1 MSMEQDERQEVYVI
15 PQNFADSGG
24 ILGFRITWRTVI
36 DLVGLGTPLLFINFI
51 LPVDLLIHLV
61 IGIITLFP
69 VAMVSFVGIDGEG
82 LSQILI
88 AIIRFR
94 LRRRK
99 LSYIS
104 FSAPPSEKSALP
116 IGKLQSLQKKPKKAA
131 GPIPKEECPQK
142 VKKLVRKAK
151 PPKTAAKKETVQG
164 TKRTGPAPR
173 QKTRDTTTPSQ
184 PKRTP
189 IKPAAATPTMSEF
202 RPCPTPAPRIDKAT
216 PSKNRGLLR
225 GAVVETLLQKF
236 ELGEDENESTMP
248 R

>member
-24 ILGFRITWRTVI
+24 ILGFNITWRTLI
-36 DLVGLGTPLLFINFI
+36 DLVGLGAPLTFINFI

-69 VAMVSFVGIDGEG
+69 VVMLALLGIDGEG

-88 AIIRFR
+88 AVIRFR

-104 FSAPPSEKSALP
+104 FSAPPSEKTVLP
-116 IGKLQSLQKKPKKAA
+116 IGKLQALQKKPEKTAV
-131 GPIPKEECPQK
+131 PTPKEKHPTK
-142 VKKLVRKAK
+142 VKEPVQKTKKSHATAKKEAVSSPKRPELPPRRKAK
-151 PPKTAAKKETVQG
+151 DTA
-164 TKRTGPAPR
+164 
-173 QKTRDTTTPSQ
+173 TPSK

-189 IKPAAATPTMSEF
+189 IKPAVAMPTRPEDK
-202 RPCPTPAPRIDKAT
+202 PCPAPVSRVDKPT
-216 PSKNRGLLR
+216 SSKNRGLLR

-236 ELGEDENESTMP
+236 ELGEDETESTMP